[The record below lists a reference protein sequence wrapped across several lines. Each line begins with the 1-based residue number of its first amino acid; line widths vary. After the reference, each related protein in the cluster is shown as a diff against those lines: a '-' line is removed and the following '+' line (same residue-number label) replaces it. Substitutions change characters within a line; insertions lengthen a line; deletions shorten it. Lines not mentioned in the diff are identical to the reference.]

1 MRWEPVPKLLA
12 GERSGGGQKAKS
24 FSIPKG
30 QIFDMDNF
38 LPPGPSS
45 KLALSLCLV
54 LSGILF
60 ICEEKNDVSGDVIF
74 NATLLDF
81 TVK

>member
-1 MRWEPVPKLLA
+1 
-12 GERSGGGQKAKS
+12 
-24 FSIPKG
+24 
-30 QIFDMDNF
+30 MDNF

-60 ICEEKNDVSGDVIF
+60 IYEEKNDVSGDVIF